1 MKRLLGVMMVVVAF
15 SQFSLFAE
23 DGPKTQFFGGLSV
36 LSGKAV
42 DRVQALGW
50 QAGVTGNVNS
60 TLGIVGDF
68 AGQYKDSEHYYEYL
82 GGPRFHARR
91 EKTTFFGHALVGGL
105 TAGSPVGASVSGLAM
120 GFGGGV
126 DMVANERM
134 SVRLV
139 QFDWLPTHIGDVWDK
154 NTVRFGFGLV
164 FKK

>member
-1 MKRLLGVMMVVVAF
+1 MKRLLGVMVVAVAF

-91 EKTTFFGHALVGGL
+91 EKTTLFAHALFGGL
-105 TAGSPVGASVSGLAM
+105 TAGSFGSSVSGFTM
-120 GFGGGV
+120 GYGGGV
-126 DMVANERM
+126 DVVANDKT
-134 SVRLV
+134 SVRLI
-139 QFDWLPTHIGDVWDK
+139 QFDWLPTRIGGVWDK
-154 NTVRFGFGLV
+154 NTIRFGFGLV
-164 FKK
+164 FGR

>member
-42 DRVQALGW
+42 DRVQAVGW

-68 AGQYKDSEHYYEYL
+68 AGQYKDGHFYEYL
-82 GGPRFHARR
+82 GGPRFHVRR
-91 EKTTFFGHALVGGL
+91 EKTTLFAHALLGGV
-105 TAGSPVGASVSGLAM
+105 TAGSISSSVSGFAM
-120 GFGGGV
+120 GYGGGV
-126 DMVANERM
+126 DMVANDKM

-139 QFDWLPTHIGDVWDK
+139 QFDWIPTHIGGVWDK
-154 NTVRFGFGLV
+154 NTLRFGFGVV
-164 FKK
+164 FGR

>member
-91 EKTTFFGHALVGGL
+91 EKTTIFGHALFGGL
-105 TAGSPVGASVSGLAM
+105 TAGSVASSVSGFTM
-120 GFGGGV
+120 GYGGGV
-126 DMVANERM
+126 DVVANDKT
-134 SVRLV
+134 SVRLI
-139 QFDWLPTHIGDVWDK
+139 QFDWLPTRIGGVWDK
-154 NTVRFGFGLV
+154 NTIRFGFGLV
-164 FKK
+164 FGR